1 MLKNVIKFFSKLHF
15 WNTLSFRLPNN
26 FLPNININDIA
37 NDVDS
42 IKKEIEEIDLN
53 LKSNYNSMLIDVLE
67 FKQQIDT
74 YLNILKDCERKITFI
89 LRTYN
94 SNESILRTVY
104 QLEDNV
110 INNKKTIELLLRM
123 YDLKSKTNLK
133 KV

>member
-1 MLKNVIKFFSKLHF
+1 
-15 WNTLSFRLPNN
+15 
-26 FLPNININDIA
+26 
-37 NDVDS
+37 
-42 IKKEIEEIDLN
+42 
-53 LKSNYNSMLIDVLE
+53 MLIDVLE